1 MFGKLGRFIQ
11 RNNSK
16 KAIMPCYTVIIV
28 SDDPETG
35 SRLQYILE
43 NENYMVFTASTVAEC
58 LPYLDTMLPDL
69 LVCDFAQPEIKG
81 KALLDTIR
89 IRLGKTMMP
98 PIVFLRDAPDDER
111 LAKTFGADDLL
122 PKPFEPGMLL
132 ACVSRLTARHE
143 QMLARQG

>member
-11 RNNSK
+11 RSNK
-16 KAIMPCYTVIIV
+16 KEIIPCYTVIIV
-28 SDDPETG
+28 SDDPET
-35 SRLQYILE
+35 SSHLQFTLE

-58 LPYLDTMLPDL
+58 LPFLDTMLPDL

-81 KALLDTIR
+81 KALLDTLR

-98 PIVFLRDAPDDER
+98 PIIFLRDAPDDER
-111 LAKTFGADDLL
+111 LAKNFGADDLL
-122 PKPFEPGMLL
+122 PKPFDPRMLL

-143 QMLARQG
+143 QLLARQG